1 MNLLFK
7 NFKKTPS
14 REELIYEECHKS
26 LFYTSFRI
34 LNNRMEAEEVMHD
47 TLLKYFDREDFD
59 TIRERNAWLKRVCIN
74 LSIDRLR
81 KRKVE
86 EGIFKS
92 DELKNPVIENE
103 YADNYSFKGIS
114 VDDVKNALNLLASG
128 YRLVLSLLLFEGY
141 DYEEIAQITGLKEA
155 SVRSQYIRGK
165 ARIVE
170 ILESKRSNRNIN

>member
-1 MNLLFK
+1 
-7 NFKKTPS
+7 
-14 REELIYEECHKS
+14 
-26 LFYTSFRI
+26 
-34 LNNRMEAEEVMHD
+34 MEAEEIMHD

-103 YADNYSFKGIS
+103 YADNYIF
-114 VDDVKNALNLLASG
+114 
-128 YRLVLSLLLFEGY
+128 LVICISLLPLLSP
-141 DYEEIAQITGLKEA
+141 ILSQKLKA
-155 SVRSQYIRGK
+155 
-165 ARIVE
+165 
-170 ILESKRSNRNIN
+170 